1 MSVMTIR
8 TGAWRSEALS
18 SARGDRAGTASFER
32 IVHAVSQA
40 IMSTDATDTP
50 PFCPPCSQHGI
61 EQIAR
66 AAQSGMTNIAPTNK
80 SKPIPPTSFLL
91 IEGLSC
97 MDVWGITLGYNVDR
111 RRIPIGDDSHVHV

>member
-18 SARGDRAGTASFER
+18 SARGDRVGTASLER
-32 IVHAVSQA
+32 TMQAVSQA
-40 IMSTDATDTP
+40 IMSADATDTLS
-50 PFCPPCSQHGI
+50 FCPPCSQHGI

-66 AAQSGMTNIAPTNK
+66 AAQSGMTKNAPTNK
-80 SKPIPPTSFLL
+80 STPIPPTSFLL

-97 MDVWGITLGYNVDR
+97 MHVWSITLGYKVDR
-111 RRIPIGDDSHVHV
+111 RRIPIGDDRH